1 MKYTEYNLDSIDK
14 IPESRGIYS
23 WHIRHVDGVEL
34 GQYFSIYRNKKFTS
48 NIKGVFNENYSG
60 QLTLSKKFDS
70 SKIDSATKDII
81 SDLSHLLNNP
91 IYIGISDN
99 LNRRLQQH
107 YEKLQSCIFDPSYPS
122 YHLEWDEQKE
132 DTEEE
137 SSYFGERVGSVM
149 KENKI
154 KAINILFIRIYEL
167 EIDRKKLLE
176 VEKFFNQC
184 LLPIFGKR

>member
-14 IPESRGIYS
+14 IPERRGIYS
-23 WHIRHVDGVEL
+23 WHIRHLNEVDLE
-34 GQYFSIYRNKKFTS
+34 QYFSIYRNKKFTS

-60 QLTLSKKFDS
+60 PLTLSKKFDS
-70 SKIDSATKDII
+70 SKIDSDTKNII
-81 SDLSHLLNNP
+81 SDLSNLLNAP

-107 YEKLQSCIFDPSYPS
+107 CEKLQSFIFDPSYPS
-122 YHLEWDEQKE
+122 YYLEWDERNE

-137 SSYFGERVGSVM
+137 SSYFAERIGSVL

-167 EIDRKKLLE
+167 EIDRKKLLM